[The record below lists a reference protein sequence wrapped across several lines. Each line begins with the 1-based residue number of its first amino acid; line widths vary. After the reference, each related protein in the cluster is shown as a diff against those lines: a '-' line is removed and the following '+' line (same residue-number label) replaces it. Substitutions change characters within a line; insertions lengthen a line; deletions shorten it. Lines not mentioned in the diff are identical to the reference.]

1 MSAKDLDKR
10 IEILEKQLAQGQQV
24 NVALQLE
31 INRLKLQAFEED
43 IREQN
48 NNQLL
53 NGQCCL
59 KTTAALDIPT
69 SSVILVAMSEI
80 LQETTVWKSESPV
93 PNHIYL
99 LDNNSNIIAYI
110 KQGDTAINQLKS
122 KIKLDKRY
130 RKFIKVNHEGLSKL
144 MPKDNG
150 HDYSIKPNV
159 RIFKVISGNHDY
171 KIEVT
176 GTKLSCTC
184 IGYGY
189 RGKCKHIEAV
199 KSKL

>member
-1 MSAKDLDKR
+1 
-10 IEILEKQLAQGQQV
+10 
-24 NVALQLE
+24 
-31 INRLKLQAFEED
+31 
-43 IREQN
+43 
-48 NNQLL
+48 
-53 NGQCCL
+53 
-59 KTTAALDIPT
+59 
-69 SSVILVAMSEI
+69 VAMSEI
-80 LQETTVWKSESPV
+80 LQEITVWKSESPV

-130 RKFIKVNHEGLSKL
+130 RKFIKVNHTGLSKL

-171 KIEVT
+171 KIEVN
-176 GTKLSCTC
+176 GDSLSCTC